1 MTVSIIIPDITRAGG
16 TERAVVTLANMLC
29 KKYSEVHI
37 LSMTKTEVKC
47 AYYQIDERVSVFF
60 LDNEPLQSKVSH
72 KIKWSIN
79 TVSLLNKYFKKNKT
93 DLIISTGHNYNW
105 LLYFI
110 NGGKYVKKI
119 ACEHIVYSS
128 IPRLS
133 RLFMRLTYPFLD
145 QIVVLSDIAAK
156 SFNKYSKVVVI
167 PNAIPFK
174 AVQKSPLIEKQILM
188 VGRLSPEKGI
198 ERLIPIA
205 SIIKEK
211 FSDWKII
218 ILGDGPER
226 HSLEEQIKR
235 ADLNDFIFLKG
246 AVKDVQSYYLSS
258 SIYIM
263 TSHFEAFPMV
273 LLEAQSFGLPIISY
287 NCPEGPA
294 QIVDSN
300 INGFL
305 IDNGNSNDFSEK
317 VLMLIENKELR
328 QDMGKNGKNNA
339 NKFSEE
345 KILLQWESLINKLH
359 HKLINRELSP

>member
-1 MTVSIIIPDITRAGG
+1 MRISIIIPDITRAGG

-29 KKYSEVHI
+29 VRYSEIHI
-37 LSMTKTEVKC
+37 LSMTKTDVQSS
-47 AYYQIDERVSVFF
+47 YYQIDERVSVFF
-60 LDNEPLQSKVSH
+60 LDNKALQSKVLH

-79 TVSLLNKYFKKNKT
+79 TVSQLNKYFKENKT

-110 NGGKYVKKI
+110 KVSKHVKKI

-133 RLFMRLTYPFLD
+133 RFFMRLTYPFLD
-145 QIVVLSDIAAK
+145 QIVVLSDTAAK
-156 SFNKYSKVVVI
+156 SFNKYSKVAVI

-174 AVQKSPLIEKQILM
+174 TAQKSALIEKQILM

-205 SIIKEK
+205 SLIKK
-211 FSDWKII
+211 KISSWKII

-226 HSLEEQIKR
+226 NSIEEQIKQ
-235 ADLNDFIFLKG
+235 ADLNDFILLKG
-246 AVKDVQSYYLSS
+246 SVKDVQSYYLSS

-294 QIVDSN
+294 QIVDN
-300 INGFL
+300 NTGFL
-305 IDNGNSNDFSEK
+305 IDNGNFNDFSEK
-317 VLMLIENKELR
+317 ILMLIENEEMRKE
-328 QDMGKNGKNNA
+328 MGENGKNNA
-339 NKFSEE
+339 NKFSED
-345 KILLQWESLINKLH
+345 KILLQWESLIDK
-359 HKLINRELSP
+359 ITV

>member
-1 MTVSIIIPDITRAGG
+1 MRISIIIPDITRAGG
-16 TERAVVTLANMLC
+16 TERAVVTVANMLC
-29 KKYSEVHI
+29 ERYSEIRI
-37 LSMTKTEVKC
+37 LSMTKSDVQC
-47 AYYQIDERVSVFF
+47 SYYQIDERVSVFF
-60 LDNEPLQSKVSH
+60 LNNEPLQSKVSH

-79 TVSLLNKYFKKNKT
+79 TVSLLNNYFKENKT

-110 NGGKYVKKI
+110 KGGNYEKKV

-156 SFNKYSKVVVI
+156 SFNKYSKIAVI

-174 AVQKSPLIEKQILM
+174 TVKKSPLVDKQILM

-205 SIIKEK
+205 SIIKKK
-211 FSDWKII
+211 FADWKII

-226 HSLEEQIKR
+226 HSLEEQIKN
-235 ADLNDFIFLKG
+235 ADLNDFILLKG

-273 LLEAQSFGLPIISY
+273 LLEAQSFGLPIVSY

-294 QIVDSN
+294 QIVDNNTS
-300 INGFL
+300 GFL
-305 IDNGNSNDFSEK
+305 IDNGNFNDFSEK
-317 VLMLIENKELR
+317 VLMLIKNKELR
-328 QDMGKNGKNNA
+328 QEMGENGKNNA
-339 NKFSEE
+339 SKFSED
-345 KILLQWESLINKLH
+345 KILLQWESLINK
-359 HKLINRELSP
+359 ITS